1 MYTCDT
7 CGADFETLSALR
19 MDHEPCPV
27 AEEQRRHEVAVER
40 LSDERGLAI
49 GDRCRV
55 IESGEEAE
63 IVDVEAAAHDDGD
76 PEVVWIP
83 AGSEDAPDRR
93 RTAGFDE
100 VV

>member
-7 CGADFETLSALR
+7 CGADFDTLSALR

-27 AEEQRRHEVAVER
+27 AEEQRRHEEAVER
-40 LSDERGLAI
+40 LADERGLEI

-63 IVDVEAAAHDDGD
+63 IVDVEAAPDGD
-76 PEVVWIP
+76 GEPKVVWVP
-83 AGSEDAPDRR
+83 AGSEDSPDRR

>member
-1 MYTCDT
+1 MYTCEI
-7 CGADFETLSALR
+7 CGAEYETLSALR
-19 MDHEPCPV
+19 MDHDPCPV
-27 AEEQRRHEVAVER
+27 EAERRRHEEAVER
-40 LSDERGLAI
+40 LADKRGLEI

-63 IVDVEAAAHDDGD
+63 IVDVEAAAD
-76 PEVVWIP
+76 PEAEPAVVWIP
-83 AGSEDAPDRR
+83 AGSEDTPDRR

>member
-27 AEEQRRHEVAVER
+27 AEEQRRHEEAVAR
-40 LSDERGLAI
+40 LADERGLEI

-63 IVDVEAAAHDDGD
+63 IVDVVPAVDGDRD
-76 PEVVWIP
+76 PEVVWVP

>member
-1 MYTCDT
+1 MYTCEA
-7 CGADFETLSALR
+7 CGAEYETLSALR

-27 AEEQRRHEVAVER
+27 AEEQRRHEEAVER
-40 LSDERGLAI
+40 LADERGLEI

-63 IVDVEAAAHDDGD
+63 VVDVEAAAD
-76 PEVVWIP
+76 PEAEPAVVWIP

>member
-1 MYTCDT
+1 MYTCET
-7 CGADFETLSALR
+7 CGAEYETLSALR

-27 AEEQRRHEVAVER
+27 AEEQRRQEEAVER
-40 LSDERGLAI
+40 LADERGLEI

>member
-27 AEEQRRHEVAVER
+27 AEEERRHEEAVER
-40 LSDERGLAI
+40 LADERGLEI

-63 IVDVEAAAHDDGD
+63 IVDVEAAAD
-76 PEVVWIP
+76 PEAEPAVVWIP

>member
-1 MYTCDT
+1 MYTCEA
-7 CGADFETLSALR
+7 CGAEYETLSALR

-27 AEEQRRHEVAVER
+27 AEEQRRHEEAVER
-40 LSDERGLAI
+40 LADERGLEI

-63 IVDVEAAAHDDGD
+63 VVDVEAAAD
-76 PEVVWIP
+76 PEAEPAVVWIP
-83 AGSEDAPDRR
+83 AGSEDAPDQR

>member
-1 MYTCDT
+1 MYACDA
-7 CGADFETLSALR
+7 CGEKFETLSALR
-19 MDHEPCPV
+19 LEHEPCPV
-27 AEEQRRHEVAVER
+27 AEEQRRYEEAVAR
-40 LSDERGLAI
+40 LADERGLEI

-63 IVDVEAAAHDDGD
+63 VVDVDPAADGD
-76 PEVVWIP
+76 GEPKVVWVP
-83 AGSEDAPDRR
+83 AGSEDDPDRR

>member
-1 MYTCDT
+1 MYTCET

-27 AEEQRRHEVAVER
+27 AEEQRRHEEAVER
-40 LSDERGLAI
+40 LADERGLEI

-63 IVDVEAAAHDDGD
+63 VVDVEAAAD
-76 PEVVWIP
+76 PEAEPAVVRIP

>member
-1 MYTCDT
+1 MYSCEA
-7 CGADFETLSALR
+7 CGAEYETLSALR
-19 MDHEPCPV
+19 MDHDPCPV
-27 AEEQRRHEVAVER
+27 EAERRRHEEAVER
-40 LSDERGLAI
+40 LADERGLEI

-63 IVDVEAAAHDDGD
+63 IVDVEPAADGNGD
-76 PEVVWIP
+76 PTVVWVP
-83 AGSEDAPDRR
+83 AGSEDDPDRR

>member
-1 MYTCDT
+1 MYTCEA
-7 CGADFETLSALR
+7 CGAEYETLSALR
-19 MDHEPCPV
+19 MDHDPCPV
-27 AEEQRRHEVAVER
+27 EAEERRHEEAVER
-40 LSDERGLAI
+40 LADERGLEI

-63 IVDVEAAAHDDGD
+63 VVDVEAAAD
-76 PEVVWIP
+76 PEAEPAVVWIP
-83 AGSEDAPDRR
+83 AGSDDTPDRR

>member
-1 MYTCDT
+1 MYSCEA
-7 CGADFETLSALR
+7 CGAEYETLSALR
-19 MDHEPCPV
+19 MDHDPCPV
-27 AEEQRRHEVAVER
+27 EAERRRHEEAVGR
-40 LSDERGLAI
+40 LADERGLEI

-63 IVDVEAAAHDDGD
+63 VVDVEAAAD
-76 PEVVWIP
+76 PEAEPAVVWIP
-83 AGSEDAPDRR
+83 AGSEDTRDRR

>member
-19 MDHEPCPV
+19 MEHEPCPV
-27 AEEQRRHEVAVER
+27 AEEQRRHEETLAR
-40 LSDERGLAI
+40 LADERGLEV

-63 IVDVEAAAHDDGD
+63 VVDVEPAADDDGE
-76 PEVVWIP
+76 PKVVWVP
-83 AGSEDAPDRR
+83 VGSEDAPDRR

>member
-1 MYTCDT
+1 MYTCEA
-7 CGADFETLSALR
+7 CGAEYETLSALR

-27 AEEQRRHEVAVER
+27 AEEERRHEEAVER
-40 LSDERGLAI
+40 LADERGLEI

-63 IVDVEAAAHDDGD
+63 IVDVEAAAD
-76 PEVVWIP
+76 PEAEPAVVWIP